1 MKRKCVIRIGPKG
14 ADEVGSVN
22 VSVLINV
29 KQLARRYGI
38 SVRTAHNWK
47 KEGRLGYYK
56 LGRAIRFHP
65 TESDQEI
72 RAFRVPARIS
82 SL

>member
-1 MKRKCVIRIGPKG
+1 MSQGTLMI
-14 ADEVGSVN
+14 
-22 VSVLINV
+22 VLITIRE
-29 KQLARRYGI
+29 LARRYQV
-38 SVRTAHNWK
+38 SQRTVHNWK

-65 TESDQEI
+65 AESDQEI